1 MIKANVILD
10 HSKWKNKLKNPN
22 NYIKKKLNKLS
33 KISFFG
39 KKKQEFS
46 ILLTNNKKMKSLN
59 FKFKK
64 KKNEFSILLT
74 NNQKMKSL
82 NFKFR
87 KKNKPTDVLS
97 FPFHHEEKKSVYIG
111 DIAISFEIVN
121 KRSKVS
127 NFFLELDK
135 MWIHGYFHLIGYDH
149 KKIIDF
155 KKMNKKENLVLNY
168 FHK

>member
-10 HSKWKNKLKNPN
+10 HYKWKNKIKNPS
-22 NYIKKKLNKLS
+22 YYFKKKLNKLN
-33 KISFFG
+33 KISSFK

-46 ILLTNNKKMKSLN
+46 VLLTNNK
-59 FKFKK
+59 
-64 KKNEFSILLT
+64 
-74 NNQKMKSL
+74 KMKSL

-97 FPFHHEEKKSVYIG
+97 FPFTNVEKKSVYIG
-111 DIAISFEIVN
+111 DIAISFEVVN
-121 KRSKVS
+121 QRSKTS

-149 KKIIDF
+149 RKIKDF

-168 FHK
+168 LHKKF